1 MLGVSAT
8 PALSQDSSRTL
19 AVNALV
25 AGEIGYLFSSRRLAE
40 PANVSLRDNPMIWGM
55 VGLLLSLQLLLTY
68 WPAMQQVFATAAL
81 PVFAWGW
88 CLLVALGV
96 CAGVEAEKWLLRR
109 LQRPQEAR

>member
-1 MLGVSAT
+1 MLGVPAT

-25 AGEIGYLFSSRRLAE
+25 AGEIGYLFSSRRLAG
-40 PANVSLRDNPMIWGM
+40 PANFSLRDNPMIWGM
-55 VGLLLSLQLLLTY
+55 VGLLLSLQLLLNY

-81 PVFAWGW
+81 PVFARGW

-96 CAGVEAEKWLLRR
+96 CACVEAEKWLLRR
-109 LQRPQEAR
+109 LQRPQEPR